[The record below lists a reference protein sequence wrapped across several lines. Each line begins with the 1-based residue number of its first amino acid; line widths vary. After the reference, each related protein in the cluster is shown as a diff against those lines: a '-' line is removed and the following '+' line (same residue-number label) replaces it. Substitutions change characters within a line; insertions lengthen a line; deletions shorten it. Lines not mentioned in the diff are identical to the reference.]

1 MPQKEVQYPAHYT
14 EEDKALY
21 EDLIS
26 RGDALIGKKLNENER
41 FLLDISARITI
52 NQLRGYKDKCFND
65 DEIKEMRKIHEEYAK
80 MGVIETPS
88 DMFYEDVIMLSDG
101 TNFKHPLTYPPE
113 YYNEMNL
120 KKPDDDN
127 RESIIN
133 ITDITDNI
141 VLE

>member
-1 MPQKEVQYPAHYT
+1 MPQKEVQHPAHYT
-14 EEDKALY
+14 DEDKALY
-21 EDLIS
+21 DDLIS
-26 RGDALIGKKLNENER
+26 RGDALVGKKLNENER

-52 NQLRGYKDKCFND
+52 NQLRGYKDKCFD
-65 DEIKEMRKIHEEYAK
+65 DEEIQRMKTIHTEYANA
-80 MGVIETPS
+80 GVIQTPS

-120 KKPDDDN
+120 KNPDDDN
-127 RESIIN
+127 RETIIN